1 MTTARGYARAAF
13 VPPPEKYRRMPADP
27 DVSSPPADTLRA
39 LGAQLLVRGWLSAN
53 NVVFADGG
61 EAGAAVVDSG
71 YVTHGAQ
78 TLALLRHALAGA
90 PLARLYNTHL
100 HSDHCG
106 GNAAL
111 LRHWPDARLAVPAG
125 YAPHLQPWNAHGLG
139 FHAMDQQ
146 FEPFEV
152 HGFLRP
158 GETVRLGR
166 RDWEIHATPGHDPH
180 AVVLFE
186 PASRTL
192 ISGDALWEQRLAI
205 IFPELVGES
214 GFDEAQ
220 RALALIESLSP
231 RLVLPGHGDA
241 FTGVANALSASR
253 RRLEAFMA
261 APLKHHQYATRALV
275 TYHLLE
281 HRALPREALQRWIV
295 QTPVLRHA
303 VAAHAGASET
313 LDFARE
319 TVDRLV
325 ADGVVVEDGGV
336 VRMAG

>member
-1 MTTARGYARAAF
+1 
-13 VPPPEKYRRMPADP
+13 MPAVSDP
-27 DVSSPPADTLRA
+27 SPADTLRR

-71 YVTHGAQ
+71 YVSHGAQ
-78 TLALLRHALAGA
+78 TLALLEHALAGQ

-111 LRHWPDARLAVPAG
+111 LRRWPQARLAVPAG
-125 YAPHLQPWNAHGLG
+125 YAPHLRPWNAHGLG

-152 HGFLRP
+152 HAFLVP
-158 GETVRLGR
+158 GATLRLGH

-205 IFPELVGES
+205 IFPELIGES
-214 GFDEAQ
+214 GFAQ
-220 RALALIESLSP
+220 AQHALELIERLAP
-231 RLVLPGHGDA
+231 RLVLPGHGEA
-241 FTGVANALSASR
+241 FTQVAAALAASR
-253 RRLEAFMA
+253 RRLDAFMA
-261 APLKHHQYATRALV
+261 APVKHHQYATRALV
-275 TYHLLE
+275 TYHLLA

-295 QTPVLRHA
+295 STPVLRLA
-303 VAAHAGASET
+303 PGEHAGAEEA
-313 LDFARE
+313 LRFARE

-325 ADGVVVEDGGV
+325 TDGVVVEDGGMI
-336 VRMAG
+336 RMAA

>member
-1 MTTARGYARAAF
+1 
-13 VPPPEKYRRMPADP
+13 MPAVSDP
-27 DVSSPPADTLRA
+27 SPADTLRR

-71 YVTHGAQ
+71 YVRHGAQ
-78 TLALLRHALAGA
+78 TLALLEHALAGQ

-111 LRHWPDARLAVPAG
+111 LRRWPQARLAVPAG
-125 YAPHLQPWNAHGLG
+125 YAPQLRPWNAHGLG

-146 FEPFEV
+146 FEPFEA
-152 HGFLRP
+152 HDFLVP
-158 GETVRLGR
+158 GATLRLGR
-166 RDWEIHATPGHDPH
+166 LDWEIHATPGHDPH

-192 ISGDALWEQRLAI
+192 ISGDALWAQRLAI
-205 IFPELVGES
+205 IFPELIGES
-214 GFDEAQ
+214 GFAEAQ
-220 RALALIESLSP
+220 RALDLIEGLAP
-231 RLVLPGHGDA
+231 RLVLPGHGEA
-241 FTGVANALSASR
+241 FTQVAAALAASR
-253 RRLEAFMA
+253 RRLDAFMA
-261 APLKHHQYATRALV
+261 APAKHHQYATRALV
-275 TYHLLE
+275 TYHLLA

-295 QTPVLRHA
+295 STPVLRLA
-303 VAAHAGASET
+303 PGEHAGAEEA
-313 LDFARE
+313 LRFARE

-336 VRMAG
+336 IRMAA